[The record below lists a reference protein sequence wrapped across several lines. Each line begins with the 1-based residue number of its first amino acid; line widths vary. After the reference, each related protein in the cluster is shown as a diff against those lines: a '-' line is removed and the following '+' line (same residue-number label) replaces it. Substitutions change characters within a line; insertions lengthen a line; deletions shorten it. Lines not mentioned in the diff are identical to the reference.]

1 MNFQNLHRRGFVSSL
16 PFFITPGL
24 MAEALTL
31 TPKQTEGPFYP
42 DKMPLDT
49 DNDLLIIND
58 SLTPAVG
65 TVAYLNGK
73 VTDFK
78 GNPIRNALVEIWQ
91 VDNNGVYLHSR
102 GGKRDKLDSNFQG
115 YGKFLTDSKGN
126 YSFRTLKPSPYSGRT
141 PHIHMAVSAKGQRR
155 LTTQC
160 YIKGEP
166 RNKSDFILKRVKG
179 EKERNSLI
187 VPFKPLPNS
196 KVGEVA
202 ARFDIV
208 LGWTP
213 ES

>member
-1 MNFQNLHRRGFVSSL
+1 M
-16 PFFITPGL
+16 
-24 MAEALTL
+24 
-31 TPKQTEGPFYP
+31 
-42 DKMPLDT
+42 
-49 DNDLLIIND
+49 
-58 SLTPAVG
+58 
-65 TVAYLNGK
+65 
-73 VTDFK
+73 
-78 GNPIRNALVEIWQ
+78 EIWQ

-160 YIKGEP
+160 YVKGEP
-166 RNKSDFILKRVKG
+166 RNKTDFILKRVKG
-179 EKERNSLI
+179 QKERNSLI